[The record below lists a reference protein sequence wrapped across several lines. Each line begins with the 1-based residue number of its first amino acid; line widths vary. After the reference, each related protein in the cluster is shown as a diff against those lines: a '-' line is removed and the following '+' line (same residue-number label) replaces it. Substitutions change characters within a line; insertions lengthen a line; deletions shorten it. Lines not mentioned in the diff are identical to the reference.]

1 MTTKVRPGRDPESE
15 ACSFLDK
22 YPNIVEIDAILIDVN
37 GVGRGKRL
45 RRHELIALFRDGRY
59 VPMSSLGLMITGE
72 DVDGNGLVWETGDC
86 DKHCKPVPN
95 SLGCVPLEQGE
106 RGFLLLTMF
115 HEDGSAVEA
124 DARQRL
130 SWQIERAKRLGY
142 HPIGA
147 FELEFFLI
155 EPVQSPG
162 QLPVPAKGIKS
173 GRSAHVSNTLSVDD
187 LDDMSPFF
195 AKAYQAAES
204 FGIQL
209 ETLISEFAPGQFELT
224 IRHQDLLRA
233 ADELILVKRI
243 LKICARHFGFEAC
256 FMAKPFAT
264 QAGSGMHLHVSLNDD
279 EGNNLFADQK
289 NGALSK
295 LMLQAI
301 AGVKTTV
308 PDTMVLLAPNLNS
321 WRRFAPQ
328 SYAPTQLT
336 WGRNNRTVAIRVPAG
351 KGSSRHFEHRIAGVD
366 ANPYLVATATLAG
379 ALKGIEN
386 ELDPGDEIIGNGY
399 LGKSTA
405 REQIPAGW
413 QAAISLFE
421 GSEFAMET
429 LGPVLHKVVLASQ
442 KMEFARAC
450 AHVSDYEYFTY
461 QLAL

>member
-1 MTTKVRPGRDPESE
+1 
-15 ACSFLDK
+15 
-22 YPNIVEIDAILIDVN
+22 
-37 GVGRGKRL
+37 
-45 RRHELIALFRDGRY
+45 
-59 VPMSSLGLMITGE
+59 
-72 DVDGNGLVWETGDC
+72 
-86 DKHCKPVPN
+86 
-95 SLGCVPLEQGE
+95 
-106 RGFLLLTMF
+106 
-115 HEDGSAVEA
+115 
-124 DARQRL
+124 
-130 SWQIERAKRLGY
+130 
-142 HPIGA
+142 
-147 FELEFFLI
+147 
-155 EPVQSPG
+155 
-162 QLPVPAKGIKS
+162 
-173 GRSAHVSNTLSVDD
+173 
-187 LDDMSPFF
+187 
-195 AKAYQAAES
+195 
-204 FGIQL
+204 
-209 ETLISEFAPGQFELT
+209 
-224 IRHQDLLRA
+224 
-233 ADELILVKRI
+233 
-243 LKICARHFGFEAC
+243 
-256 FMAKPFAT
+256 
-264 QAGSGMHLHVSLNDD
+264 
-279 EGNNLFADQK
+279 
-289 NGALSK
+289 
-295 LMLQAI
+295 
-301 AGVKTTV
+301 
-308 PDTMVLLAPNLNS
+308 MVLLAPNLNS